1 MLKLFFVIFANF
13 HRAPYIVPKMRYMAD
28 HPQKYSEAERYD
40 MMRHCIDLMNKSGK
54 ITTEAYGLE
63 NLPETGGYIMYPN
76 HQGKYDL
83 LGIITTHDKVLSFV
97 MDKQKSHTMLV
108 REFVDLVQGQT
119 GLVDGEG
126 LAGRAGEVALAGDG
140 NCGGTGVDVGGVR
153 NGVILICLKRSAA
166 DRNGHFR
173 SMCLGVIGHVSDR
186 RERAAGN
193 FRRIDS
199 EGLFR
204 RAREV
209 IAYTGDDDLR
219 STGVD
224 VVLIGNR
231 VVGIS
236 C

>member
-1 MLKLFFVIFANF
+1 MGRDRQRIAAAVVVAGDRGDSDREGRRADFVLQPEGDLVFAFDNRRCHSEDVVSALNSGELDGEAGF
-13 HRAPYIVPKMRYMAD
+13 GLACEEEVGRERSGLQVGLGAELGDRA
-28 HPQKYSEAERYD
+28 
-40 MMRHCIDLMNKSGK
+40 G
-54 ITTEAYGLE
+54 
-63 NLPETGGYIMYPN
+63 
-76 HQGKYDL
+76 
-83 LGIITTHDKVLSFV
+83 
-97 MDKQKSHTMLV
+97 
-108 REFVDLVQGQT
+108 VQGQA

-173 SMCLGVIGHVSDR
+173 SMCPGVIGHVSDR